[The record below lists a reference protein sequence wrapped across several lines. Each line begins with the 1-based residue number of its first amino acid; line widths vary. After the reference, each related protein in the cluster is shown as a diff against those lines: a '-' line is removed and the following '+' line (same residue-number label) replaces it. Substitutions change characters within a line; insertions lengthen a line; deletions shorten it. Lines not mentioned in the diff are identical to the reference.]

1 MAGLMGYLGRTYRP
15 GRAGKARKSLSESQ
29 FSALLAGRVVRGLEL
44 APACGDLVIA
54 RLRCASRGLTRQYQ
68 VRLSHCFLG
77 RIVHRFDYA
86 TQSLNGVAAGPFDE
100 PLVRAPLAMQGAS
113 RCRTS
118 KGRAMRA
125 VAEEALR
132 DD

>member
-1 MAGLMGYLGRTYRP
+1 MR
-15 GRAGKARKSLSESQ
+15 
-29 FSALLAGRVVRGLEL
+29 LL
-44 APACGDLVIA
+44 
-54 RLRCASRGLTRQYQ
+54 
-68 VRLSHCFLG
+68 HCFLG

-86 TQSLNGVAAGPFDE
+86 TQSLNGVAAGPSDE
-100 PLVRAPLAMQGAS
+100 QLVRAPLAMQGTS